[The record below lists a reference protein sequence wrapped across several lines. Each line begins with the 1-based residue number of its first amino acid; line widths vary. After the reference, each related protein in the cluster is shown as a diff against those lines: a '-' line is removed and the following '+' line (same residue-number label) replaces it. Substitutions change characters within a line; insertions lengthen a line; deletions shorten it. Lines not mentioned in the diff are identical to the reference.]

1 MNAALPKMTVTIAF
15 VSLTAFAALAQ
26 SEAPPQAAEATVSPA
41 GQTAGQLDDA
51 WATVE
56 PRLPDGE
63 SHPLKRRSNEGA
75 ARLLAGNS
83 DSGGRPWL
91 RTLGALAGVIGLI
104 AFLAL
109 GYRAMTSGKLS
120 LLAKLRRPGL
130 IEIVSRMPLSARQSL
145 CLVRIGPRLVLIG
158 QSHDTLRAL
167 DVIDDADLAA
177 RLVGE
182 AAQQRDGSSRAAF
195 RSCLEREA
203 EGYRPAEDDLDETL
217 APDARRVADVQ
228 QGVADTI
235 RRIRQSVARG

>member
-1 MNAALPKMTVTIAF
+1 MNAALPRMAITAALAV
-15 VSLTAFAALAQ
+15 LTAIAALAQ
-26 SEAPPQAAEATVSPA
+26 GETPPRAADATASAAGQAA
-41 GQTAGQLDDA
+41 GNLDDA

-56 PRLPDGE
+56 PRLPAPE

-75 ARLLAGNS
+75 AHLLAGNTEN
-83 DSGGRPWL
+83 GGRPWL

-120 LLAKLRRPGL
+120 LLTKLRRPGL
-130 IEIVSRMPLSARQSL
+130 IEIVSRTPLSARQSL
-145 CLVRIGPRLVLIG
+145 CLVRVGPRLVLIG
-158 QSHDTLRAL
+158 QSHETLRTL
-167 DVIDDADLAA
+167 DVIEDADLAA
-177 RLVGE
+177 RLVGQ
-182 AAQQRDGSSRAAF
+182 AAQQRDDSSRAAF

-217 APDARRVADVQ
+217 APDARRVTEVQ

-235 RRIRQSVARG
+235 RRIRQAVARA